1 MFSVIFPGQGSQ
13 TIGMGKE
20 FFDKFE
26 LVKELFKEAD
36 NILNIPLSKII
47 LEGPKNDLDLTINT
61 QPAIFL
67 ISYSIYNVIKEE
79 FNIDLSKAKY
89 FAGHSL
95 GEYSALSCSGYLNF
109 SDTLKLLRARGDAMQ
124 NAVPKGEGGML
135 AVLGSTIDKIEKIL
149 KENKEKFKTEIANDN
164 SEGQLVLSGKNN
176 EIDKLTEV
184 LKLNNIKNIRLP
196 VSAPFHCQLMNKATE
211 IMKNEIEK
219 VNFQDSK
226 NILISNVTGEEIL
239 NKDQLKILLIQQIEN
254 RVRWRESVIN
264 MINKGINHFI
274 EIGPGKVLSGLVKRI
289 NKDVKINTIN
299 SESDIKDLKNMSD
312 LKDKNIIVTGAS
324 GGIGNS
330 IVKKLCEKGANIL
343 ASGTKLE
350 KLEKLKSENKNIK
363 ILKFDIS
370 EIEKIDQFI
379 EDASSELGGNLDCL
393 INNAGIT
400 QDNLA
405 IRMTLE
411 EWKKV
416 IDINLTSTF
425 LMSKSA
431 IKKMLKNKSGKI
443 INITSVVG
451 HTGNLGQA
459 NYTAS
464 KAGIIAMS
472 KSLAIEYA
480 KKNINI
486 NCISPG
492 FIKTAMT
499 DKIDEKFKEIII
511 SKIPSARLGEPEDIA
526 NAVLFLASDQSNY
539 INGETLH
546 VNGGMY
552 MA

>member
-36 NILNIPLSKII
+36 SILNIPLSQII

-67 ISYSIYNVIKEE
+67 ISYSIYNVIKKE

-135 AVLGSTIDKIEKIL
+135 AVLGSSIEKIEKIL
-149 KENKEKFKTEIANDN
+149 NENKEKFKTEIANDN
-164 SEGQLVLSGKNN
+164 SEGQLVLSGKNS
-176 EIDKLTEV
+176 ELEKLTEV
-184 LKLNNIKNIRLP
+184 LKLNNIKNIKLP

-219 VNFQDSK
+219 VNFEDSK

-299 SESDIKDLKNMSD
+299 SESDIKDLK
-312 LKDKNIIVTGAS
+312 I
-324 GGIGNS
+324 
-330 IVKKLCEKGANIL
+330 
-343 ASGTKLE
+343 
-350 KLEKLKSENKNIK
+350 
-363 ILKFDIS
+363 
-370 EIEKIDQFI
+370 
-379 EDASSELGGNLDCL
+379 
-393 INNAGIT
+393 
-400 QDNLA
+400 
-405 IRMTLE
+405 
-411 EWKKV
+411 
-416 IDINLTSTF
+416 
-425 LMSKSA
+425 
-431 IKKMLKNKSGKI
+431 
-443 INITSVVG
+443 
-451 HTGNLGQA
+451 
-459 NYTAS
+459 
-464 KAGIIAMS
+464 
-472 KSLAIEYA
+472 
-480 KKNINI
+480 
-486 NCISPG
+486 
-492 FIKTAMT
+492 
-499 DKIDEKFKEIII
+499 
-511 SKIPSARLGEPEDIA
+511 
-526 NAVLFLASDQSNY
+526 
-539 INGETLH
+539 
-546 VNGGMY
+546 
-552 MA
+552 

>member
-26 LVKELFKEAD
+26 LVKGLFKEAD

-47 LEGPKNDLDLTINT
+47 LEGPKSDLDLTINT

-67 ISYSIYNVIKEE
+67 ISYSIYNVIKKE

-149 KENKEKFKTEIANDN
+149 NENKEKFKTEIANDN

-176 EIDKLTEV
+176 EIDKLIEV
-184 LKLNNIKNIRLP
+184 LKSNNIKNIKLP

-219 VNFQDSK
+219 VNFVDSK

-254 RVRWRESVIN
+254 RVRWRESVIY

-299 SESDIKDLKNMSD
+299 SESDIKDLK
-312 LKDKNIIVTGAS
+312 I
-324 GGIGNS
+324 
-330 IVKKLCEKGANIL
+330 
-343 ASGTKLE
+343 
-350 KLEKLKSENKNIK
+350 
-363 ILKFDIS
+363 
-370 EIEKIDQFI
+370 
-379 EDASSELGGNLDCL
+379 
-393 INNAGIT
+393 
-400 QDNLA
+400 
-405 IRMTLE
+405 
-411 EWKKV
+411 
-416 IDINLTSTF
+416 
-425 LMSKSA
+425 
-431 IKKMLKNKSGKI
+431 
-443 INITSVVG
+443 
-451 HTGNLGQA
+451 
-459 NYTAS
+459 
-464 KAGIIAMS
+464 
-472 KSLAIEYA
+472 
-480 KKNINI
+480 
-486 NCISPG
+486 
-492 FIKTAMT
+492 
-499 DKIDEKFKEIII
+499 
-511 SKIPSARLGEPEDIA
+511 
-526 NAVLFLASDQSNY
+526 
-539 INGETLH
+539 
-546 VNGGMY
+546 
-552 MA
+552 

>member
-36 NILNIPLSKII
+36 GILNIPLSQII

-67 ISYSIYNVIKEE
+67 ISYSIYNVIKKE

-135 AVLGSTIDKIEKIL
+135 AVLGSSIEKIEKIL
-149 KENKEKFKTEIANDN
+149 NENKEKFKTEIANDN

-176 EIDKLTEV
+176 EIEKLTEV
-184 LKLNNIKNIRLP
+184 LKLNNIKNIKLP

-219 VNFQDSK
+219 VNFEDSK

-299 SESDIKDLKNMSD
+299 SESDIKDLK
-312 LKDKNIIVTGAS
+312 I
-324 GGIGNS
+324 
-330 IVKKLCEKGANIL
+330 
-343 ASGTKLE
+343 
-350 KLEKLKSENKNIK
+350 
-363 ILKFDIS
+363 
-370 EIEKIDQFI
+370 
-379 EDASSELGGNLDCL
+379 
-393 INNAGIT
+393 
-400 QDNLA
+400 
-405 IRMTLE
+405 
-411 EWKKV
+411 
-416 IDINLTSTF
+416 
-425 LMSKSA
+425 
-431 IKKMLKNKSGKI
+431 
-443 INITSVVG
+443 
-451 HTGNLGQA
+451 
-459 NYTAS
+459 
-464 KAGIIAMS
+464 
-472 KSLAIEYA
+472 
-480 KKNINI
+480 
-486 NCISPG
+486 
-492 FIKTAMT
+492 
-499 DKIDEKFKEIII
+499 
-511 SKIPSARLGEPEDIA
+511 
-526 NAVLFLASDQSNY
+526 
-539 INGETLH
+539 
-546 VNGGMY
+546 
-552 MA
+552 